1 MNGAQS
7 LVRTLVGCGVDV
19 CFMNPGTSE
28 MHFVATLDAVPE
40 MKSVLALFEG
50 VATGAADGYG
60 RMTGTPAA
68 TLLHLGPGLGNGLA
82 NLHNARRART
92 PLVNIVGDHATYHKK
107 FDAPLE
113 SDIEGVARNVSSAF
127 VRWGT
132 SPETLGADTAEAF
145 RAALGPPGQ
154 VATLVVPADVSW
166 GPGGVVAALPS
177 RPRPQPLDVPRV
189 TAVADALRSGEPT
202 ALLLGNGALGRAGL
216 MAASRVAN
224 TVGAKFFCETFPA
237 RVARGAGIPEVERL
251 AYLGEMATAQL
262 EGVRHLILVDAK
274 APVSFFAYPE
284 RPSWL
289 VPDNC
294 EVHVLAGPSDDAV
307 AALEALAEEVGAP
320 AGAARLAEIRRPELP
335 VGELNTRAIAAAVG
349 ALLPEGAIVS
359 DEGNTSGLF
368 SSSMTA
374 GCPPH
379 DWLFLTGGAI
389 GQGLPVAVGA
399 ATACPD
405 RPVVSLQADGSALYT
420 LQSWWTMA
428 RYGLDVTTVLF
439 NNHSYAILNMELQRV
454 GVEGA
459 GSRAREML
467 DLSHPDIDFASLARG
482 MGLTAW
488 QSRTAEE
495 FADHLAAALATP
507 GPTLVEAILPRPA

>member
-1 MNGAQS
+1 MQ
-7 LVRTLVGCGVDV
+7 
-19 CFMNPGTSE
+19 
-28 MHFVATLDAVPE
+28 
-40 MKSVLALFEG
+40 
-50 VATGAADGYG
+50 
-60 RMTGTPAA
+60 
-68 TLLHLGPGLGNGLA
+68 GNE
-82 NLHNARRART
+82 
-92 PLVNIVGDHATYHKK
+92 V
-107 FDAPLE
+107 
-113 SDIEGVARNVSSAF
+113 
-127 VRWGT
+127 
-132 SPETLGADTAEAF
+132 
-145 RAALGPPGQ
+145 
-154 VATLVVPADVSW
+154 
-166 GPGGVVAALPS
+166 
-177 RPRPQPLDVPRV
+177 
-189 TAVADALRSGEPT
+189 
-202 ALLLGNGALGRAGL
+202 RAGQQL
-216 MAASRVAN
+216 
-224 TVGAKFFCETFPA
+224 
-237 RVARGAGIPEVERL
+237 VEF
-251 AYLGEMATAQL
+251 AIAQL
-262 EGVRHLILVDAK
+262 AQHQ
-274 APVSFFAYPE
+274 
-284 RPSWL
+284 
-289 VPDNC
+289 
-294 EVHVLAGPSDDAV
+294 
-307 AALEALAEEVGAP
+307 
-320 AGAARLAEIRRPELP
+320 PELP
-335 VGELNTRAIAAAVG
+335 VGELNTRAVAAAVG

-359 DEGNTSGLF
+359 DEGNTSSLF